1 MLTCSKVNLSLAVT
15 ARRPDGY
22 HDLDS
27 LFYPFRD
34 PSDEVHIEDAPA
46 GSGIVIRCDAPD
58 VPLEPEKNLCGKAV
72 YAYCKAAGMDVPSVV
87 IHLEKHIP
95 VAAGMGGGSADC
107 ATVLR
112 LLQERF
118 RALTQEQLEAA
129 AFSLG
134 ADVPFFLNPRPSHV
148 TGAGE
153 HHTPVDGLP
162 ERLPLLLAAPQFP
175 VSAAWAYQHMD
186 LARAISTPPR
196 TNELIDA
203 LRHLDYES
211 AARHMRN
218 DLEHALF
225 VKFPLLVILR
235 DFLLAQGALRVMVSG
250 SGPTLLAL
258 FRDDSAAQAAHAR
271 AEDKFNAGD
280 LRNATVPERQPGTA
294 AVEGLPSSIRFI
306 LPA

>member
-1 MLTCSKVNLSLAVT
+1 ML
-15 ARRPDGY
+15 
-22 HDLDS
+22 
-27 LFYPFRD
+27 FR
-34 PSDEVHIEDAPA
+34 S
-46 GSGIVIRCDAPD
+46 VIRCDAPG

-72 YAYCKAAGMDVPSVV
+72 FAYCKAAGMDVPGLVV
-87 IHLEKHIP
+87 HLEKHIP

-112 LLQERF
+112 LLQEHF
-118 RALTQEQLEAA
+118 HALTQEQLESA

-162 ERLPLLLAAPQFP
+162 KHLPILLAAPQFP
-175 VSAAWAYQHMD
+175 VSAAWAYKHTD
-186 LARAISTPPR
+186 LARAFAEPPR
-196 TNELIDA
+196 TQELIDA
-203 LRHLDYES
+203 LRRRDYES
-211 AARHMRN
+211 AAQLMRN

-225 VKFPLLVILR
+225 IKFPLLVLLR
-235 DFLLAQGALRVMVSG
+235 GFLLENGALRVMVSG

-258 FRDDSAAQAAHAR
+258 FRDDAAAQAAQAR
-271 AEDKFNAGD
+271 ANTEFDPA
-280 LRNATVPERQPGTA
+280 
-294 AVEGLPSSIRFI
+294 IRFL

>member
-15 ARRPDGY
+15 AKRPDGY

-34 PSDEVHIEDAPA
+34 PSDEIRLDDAPA
-46 GSGIVIRCDAPD
+46 ASGVTIRCDAPG

-72 YAYCKAAGMDVPSVV
+72 YAYCKAAGMDVPGLV

-95 VAAGMGGGSADC
+95 VAAGMGGGSADG
-107 ATVLR
+107 AAVLR

-118 RALTQEQLEAA
+118 HALSQEQLESV

-153 HHTPVDGLP
+153 HRVPVDGLP
-162 ERLPLLLAAPQFP
+162 EHLPILLAAPQFP

-186 LARAISTPPR
+186 LARAVAEPPR

-203 LRHLDYES
+203 LRRRDFES
-211 AARHMRN
+211 AAQFMRN
-218 DLEHALF
+218 DLEYALF
-225 VKFPLLVILR
+225 VKFPLLVLLR
-235 DFLLAQGALRVMVSG
+235 DFMLKHGALRAMVSG
-250 SGPTLLAL
+250 SGPTILAL
-258 FRDDSAAQAAHAR
+258 FRDDAAAHAAHAR
-271 AEDKFNAGD
+271 ANSEFDPA
-280 LRNATVPERQPGTA
+280 
-294 AVEGLPSSIRFI
+294 IRFI

>member
-15 ARRPDGY
+15 AKRPDGY

-34 PSDEVHIEDAPA
+34 PSDEIRLEDAPA
-46 GSGIVIRCDAPD
+46 GSGVTIRCDAPG

-72 YAYCKAAGMDVPSVV
+72 LAYCKAAGMDAACLV
-87 IHLEKHIP
+87 IHLEKRIP

-107 ATVLR
+107 AAVLK

-118 RALTQEQLEAA
+118 HALSGSQLDKV
-129 AFSLG
+129 AFFLG

-153 HHTPVDGLP
+153 RIALVDGLP

-175 VSAAWAYQHMD
+175 VSAAWAYRHMD
-186 LARAISTPPR
+186 LARAVSEPPR
-196 TNELIDA
+196 TKELIDA
-203 LRHLDYES
+203 LRRRDFES
-211 AARHMRN
+211 AARFMRN
-218 DLEHALF
+218 DLEHSLF
-225 VKFPLLVILR
+225 EKFPLLVLLR
-235 DFLLAQGALRVMVSG
+235 DFLLENGALRVMVSG

-258 FRDDSAAQAAHAR
+258 FRDNAAAHVAYAR
-271 AEDKFNAGD
+271 ATSEFD
-280 LRNATVPERQPGTA
+280 P
-294 AVEGLPSSIRFI
+294 AVRFLLPS
-306 LPA
+306 

>member
-15 ARRPDGY
+15 AKRPDGY

-34 PSDEVHIEDAPA
+34 PSDEIRFEDSAA
-46 GSGIVIRCDAPD
+46 GTGVSILCDAPG

-72 YAYCKAAGMDVPSVV
+72 FAYCKAAGLNVPDLV
-87 IHLEKHIP
+87 IRLEKNIP

-107 ATVLR
+107 ATVLK
-112 LLQERF
+112 LMQERF
-118 RALTQEQLEAA
+118 RALSETQMETV

-162 ERLPLLLAAPQFP
+162 DRLPLLLAAPQFP

-186 LARAISTPPR
+186 LARAIAEPPR
-196 TNELIDA
+196 TNELINA
-203 LRHLDYES
+203 LRQRDFES
-211 AARHMRN
+211 AARFMRN

-225 VKFPLLVILR
+225 VKFPLLAILR
-235 DFLLAQGALRVMVSG
+235 DFLLEQGALRVMVSG

-258 FRDDSAAQAAHAR
+258 FRDDAAAR
-271 AEDKFNAGD
+271 AACA
-280 LRNATVPERQPGTA
+280 RA
-294 AVEGLPSSIRFI
+294 ASEFDPAVRFI
-306 LPA
+306 LPSGTNSCASVAAHYRSGGPASPA